1 MEQKR
6 EFYRIAVQRSG
17 SIRRGEETAPCE
29 VVDLTEKGV
38 QLTTDLA
45 LSVGETLQL
54 AFSLTDAVTL
64 HCSVMVTRVTAKA
77 VGSCI
82 SDISPAD
89 QDRLSRFIDDVVAL
103 NLGGC

>member
-17 SIRRGEETAPCE
+17 SIRREEETAPCE
-29 VVDLTEKGV
+29 VLDLTEKGV
-38 QLTTDLA
+38 QLTTDLV

-54 AFSLTDAVTL
+54 AFSLTDSVTL
-64 HCSVMVTRVTAKA
+64 HCSIMVTRVSGKS
-77 VGSCI
+77 VGCCI

-89 QDRLSRFIDDVVAL
+89 QARLARFIDDVVAL